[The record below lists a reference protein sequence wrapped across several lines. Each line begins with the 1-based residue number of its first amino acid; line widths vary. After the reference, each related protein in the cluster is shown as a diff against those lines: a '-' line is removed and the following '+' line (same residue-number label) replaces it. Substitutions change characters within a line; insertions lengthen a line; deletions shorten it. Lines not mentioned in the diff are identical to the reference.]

1 MSNLTLLAHLHL
13 IFRTFSNQYKPNPI
27 KNNPISCNPICSS
40 GSATPAA
47 ASINNW
53 KLFRMISH
61 VFSAISLVLTS
72 RGFVPVASSRRY
84 YFFIVSFF
92 FFYIFVSAFLRAKSD
107 GNRRHFFFVSC
118 TEIDKEG
125 AGGGGGGGGAFPL
138 AESAI
143 GSYGNSLKNGQ
154 LFLLSL
160 HSLWFIVATARRSG
174 ASMRHPIAIDDVAMN
189 HQLLKQ
195 LGKTR

>member
-92 FFYIFVSAFLRAKSD
+92 FFHFFVSAFLRAKSD

-125 AGGGGGGGGAFPL
+125 AGGGGGGGGRFHWRRVPSGPTEIHWKMDNYFYCRFIRFDLSSPRLVDRAHPC
-138 AESAI
+138 AI
-143 GSYGNSLKNGQ
+143 QSP
-154 LFLLSL
+154 
-160 HSLWFIVATARRSG
+160 
-174 ASMRHPIAIDDVAMN
+174 SMTWRWIISC
-189 HQLLKQ
+189 
-195 LGKTR
+195 